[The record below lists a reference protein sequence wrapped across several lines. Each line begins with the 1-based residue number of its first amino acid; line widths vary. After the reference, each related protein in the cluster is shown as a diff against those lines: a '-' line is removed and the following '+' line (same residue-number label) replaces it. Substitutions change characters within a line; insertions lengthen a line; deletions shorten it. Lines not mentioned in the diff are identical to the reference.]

1 MSYAA
6 TATGR
11 ITRAE
16 VPLGFNL
23 APLLDQFLTHLRDY
37 RDCSER
43 TVEAY
48 RKDGEAFVEF
58 LRSEGVATVETIQ
71 RHHAHRFAARLSHLA
86 PATIRRKVYALRSW
100 FGYLVDVGLVEA
112 NPMASVELPKRRP
125 NPPKVPTK
133 CQCNALLSVCETPT
147 QKLII
152 ALLLLA
158 GLRKSELLGLNI
170 EDVSAAH
177 DQIRV
182 EGKGRK
188 ERVVPLCAFAQQA
201 VQRYLAQRTASG
213 AALVVGQGGNR
224 LASTGLY
231 RIFRRIIRRAGLDGS
246 DITPHSLRH
255 AFATYLI
262 REGVDIA
269 TVSELM
275 GHSNISTTSIY
286 LHSDTSTKQAAVQRL
301 PWAGKEQ

>member
-11 ITRAE
+11 ITRTE
-16 VPLGFNL
+16 VPIGFNL
-23 APLLDQFLTHLRDY
+23 VPLLDQFLTHLRDY

-58 LRSEGVATVETIQ
+58 LRSEGVTTLETVE

-100 FGYLVDVGLVEA
+100 FGYLVDIGVLEA
-112 NPMASVELPKRRP
+112 NPVASVELPKRRP

-158 GLRKSELLGLNI
+158 GLRKSELLGLNM
-170 EDVSAAH
+170 EDVSPGH

-182 EGKGRK
+182 QGKGRK
-188 ERVVPLCAFAQQA
+188 ERAIPLCKFAEQVVSQ
-201 VQRYLAQRTASG
+201 YLNGREGASSPLLTNQIG
-213 AALVVGQGGNR
+213 SRMGN
-224 LASTGLY
+224 TTLY
-231 RIFRRIIRRAGLDGS
+231 RMFHRIVRQAGLQDTH
-246 DITPHSLRH
+246 ITPHSLRH

-262 REGVDIA
+262 RAHVDIA

-286 LHSDTSTKQAAVQRL
+286 LHADTTTKRAAVEQL
-301 PWAGKEQ
+301 PWADSLQ